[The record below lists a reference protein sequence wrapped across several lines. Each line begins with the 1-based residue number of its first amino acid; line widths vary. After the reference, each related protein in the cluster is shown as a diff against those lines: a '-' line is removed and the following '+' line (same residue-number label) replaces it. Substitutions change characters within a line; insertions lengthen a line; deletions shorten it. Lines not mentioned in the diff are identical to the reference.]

1 MDKRTI
7 IINLFGGPGSGKS
20 TVASGLF
27 YTFKSKGIT
36 CDNPYEFPK
45 QVAWEDNNSQ
55 ITDQLYILA
64 NQHRGI
70 VRSYGKV
77 NYIILDSPL
86 LLSSVYKTGYTGEYP
101 AKFYNDT
108 FDKMVLELFNSY
120 ENINIFLD
128 RADRQFQQ
136 EGRFQS
142 QTESLEY
149 DEKIK
154 KVLEDNDIPYHNVK
168 VGDNELRRIIEVIRS
183 YIKDEEKGNTRGI

>member
-20 TVASGLF
+20 TIASGLF
-27 YTFKSKGIT
+27 YTFKSKGLS

-45 QVAWEDNNSQ
+45 QVAWEDNSSQ

-86 LLSSVYKTGYTGEYP
+86 LLSLAYKNGYTGDYP
-101 AKFYNDT
+101 AKFYNDS
-108 FDKMVLELFNSY
+108 FDSMVLELFNSY
-120 ENINIFLD
+120 ENVNIFLD
-128 RADRQFQQ
+128 RADRKFQQ
-136 EGRFQS
+136 EGRFQD
-142 QTESLEY
+142 ESESEKY
-149 DEKIK
+149 DEIIK
-154 KVLEDNDIPYHNVK
+154 KILDDNKIPYHMVK
-168 VGDNELRRIIEVIRS
+168 VGDHALRRVIEIIREEV
-183 YIKDEEKGNTRGI
+183 KK

>member
-1 MDKRTI
+1 MRRTV

-20 TVASGLF
+20 TIASGLF
-27 YTFKSKGIT
+27 YAFKSKGLT

-86 LLSSVYKTGYTGEYP
+86 LLSLAYKNGYTGDYP
-101 AKFYNDT
+101 AKFYNDS
-108 FDKMVLELFNSY
+108 FDLMVLELFNSY
-120 ENINIFLD
+120 ENVNIFLD
-128 RADRQFQQ
+128 RADRKFQQ
-136 EGRFQS
+136 EGRFQ
-142 QTESLEY
+142 TEDESGKY
-149 DEKIK
+149 DEIIK
-154 KVLEDNDIPYHNVK
+154 KILDDNKIPYHTVK
-168 VGDNELRRIIEVIRS
+168 VGDHSLKRIIEIIR
-183 YIKDEEKGNTRGI
+183 DEVKK

>member
-1 MDKRTI
+1 MSKRTV

-20 TVASGLF
+20 TISSGLF
-27 YTFKSKGIT
+27 YTFKSKGLT

-77 NYIILDSPL
+77 NYIILDSPI
-86 LLSSVYKTGYTGEYP
+86 LLSLAYKNGYTGEYP
-101 AKFYNDT
+101 AKFYNDS
-108 FDKMVLELFNSY
+108 FDSMVLELFNSY
-120 ENINIFLD
+120 DNVNIFLE
-128 RADRQFQQ
+128 RPEKEFQQ

-142 QTESLEY
+142 EGESEKY
-149 DEKIK
+149 DKIIK
-154 KVLEDNDIPYHNVK
+154 QILDDNEIPYHTVK
-168 VGDNELRRIIEVIRS
+168 VGDKTLNKIIEIIREE
-183 YIKDEEKGNTRGI
+183 IKK

>member
-1 MDKRTI
+1 MKRTT

-27 YTFKSKGIT
+27 YRFKSEGVS

-45 QVAWEDNNSQ
+45 QVAWENNESQ
-55 ITDQLYILA
+55 ITDQLYILG

-86 LLSSVYKTGYTGEYP
+86 LLSLVYKNGYTDDYP
-101 AKFYNDT
+101 AKFYNDS
-108 FDKMVLELFNSY
+108 FDSMVLELFNSY
-120 ENINIFLD
+120 KNINIFLERPD
-128 RADRQFQQ
+128 KKFQQ

-142 QTESLEY
+142 EKESESV
-149 DEKIK
+149 DKKIK
-154 KVLEDNDIPYHNVK
+154 TIMDENNIQYHNVK
-168 VGDNELRRIIEVIRS
+168 VGDNELRRIIEI
-183 YIKDEEKGNTRGI
+183 IKNEEESN

>member
-1 MDKRTI
+1 MSKRTV

-27 YTFKSKGIT
+27 YTFKSKGLT

-77 NYIILDSPL
+77 NYIILDSPI
-86 LLSSVYKTGYTGEYP
+86 LLSLAYKDNYTSSYP
-101 AKFYNDT
+101 ASLYGESFEKLM
-108 FDKMVLELFNSY
+108 FDIHNSY
-120 ENINIFLD
+120 DNINIFLERPD
-128 RADRQFQQ
+128 KEHQN
-136 EGRFQS
+136 EGRFHD
-142 QTESLEY
+142 ELMSL
-149 DEKIK
+149 DLDRKIMSILK
-154 KVLEDNDIPYHNVK
+154 ENDIPFIKLK
-168 VGDNELRRIIEVIRS
+168 VNDATINSIMALV
-183 YIKDEEKGNTRGI
+183 

>member
-1 MDKRTI
+1 MKRTV

-77 NYIILDSPL
+77 DYIILDSPI
-86 LLSSVYKTGYTGEYP
+86 LLSLAYKDGYNSPYP
-101 AKFYNDT
+101 SSHYDSS
-108 FDKMVLELFNSY
+108 FDIMVLELFSKY
-120 ENINIFLD
+120 DNINIFLE
-128 RADRQFQQ
+128 R
-136 EGRFQS
+136 
-142 QTESLEY
+142 
-149 DEKIK
+149 
-154 KVLEDNDIPYHNVK
+154 
-168 VGDNELRRIIEVIRS
+168 
-183 YIKDEEKGNTRGI
+183 

>member
-1 MDKRTI
+1 MKRTV

-86 LLSSVYKTGYTGEYP
+86 LLSLVYKTGYTGEYP
-101 AKFYNDT
+101 AKCYNDT

-168 VGDNELRRIIEVIRS
+168 VGDNELRQIIEVIRS

>member
-1 MDKRTI
+1 MKRTV

-45 QVAWEDNNSQ
+45 QVAWEDNTSQ

-86 LLSSVYKTGYTGEYP
+86 LLSLVYKTGYTGEYP
-101 AKFYNDT
+101 AKHYNDT

-168 VGDNELRRIIEVIRS
+168 VGDNELRQIIEVIRS

>member
-1 MDKRTI
+1 MKRTI

-27 YTFKSKGIT
+27 YTFKSKGLS

-45 QVAWEDNNSQ
+45 QVAWEDNKSQ
-55 ITDQLYILA
+55 ISDQLYIFA

-86 LLSSVYKTGYTGEYP
+86 LLSLVYKNGYTGDYP
-101 AKFYNDT
+101 AKFYNDS
-108 FDKMVLELFNSY
+108 FDSMVLELFKSY

-142 QTESLEY
+142 KKESEEV
-149 DEKIK
+149 DRKIK
-154 KVLEDNDIPYHNVK
+154 TIMDENDIPYHNVK
-168 VGDNELRRIIEVIRS
+168 VGDNELRQIIEIIRN
-183 YIKDEEKGNTRGI
+183 EKESN

>member
-1 MDKRTI
+1 MKRTV

-27 YTFKSKGIT
+27 YSFKSKGLT

-86 LLSSVYKTGYTGEYP
+86 LLSLVYKTGYTGEYP

-128 RADRQFQQ
+128 RPDRQFQQ
-136 EGRFQS
+136 DGRFQS

-183 YIKDEEKGNTRGI
+183 YIKDEEKGNPRGI